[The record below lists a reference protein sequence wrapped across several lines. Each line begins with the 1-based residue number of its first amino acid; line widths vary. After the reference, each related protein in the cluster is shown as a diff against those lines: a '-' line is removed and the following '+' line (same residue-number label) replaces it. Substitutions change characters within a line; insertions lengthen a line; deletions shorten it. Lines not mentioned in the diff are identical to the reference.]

1 MTELRQRM
9 IRDMKIRGLSNS
21 TIKTYV
27 YHVANIARH
36 YNKSP
41 AVLTIDEIK
50 KYLVHLKDEQKNSWS
65 ARNQLVAAL
74 NFLYKTTLNDTTRLL
89 NMPPR
94 KKPKRLP
101 EVLSREEVKRVI
113 NAPDNIKHRML
124 LKTAYSAGLRVSEL
138 VCLRPENI
146 DSKRM
151 LIRVEK
157 GKGQKDRYTIL
168 SSSLLKELRIYWK
181 KVKPVDWLFPSSW
194 HQYTKD
200 HMHKTSVMKIYN
212 AAKKKAGV
220 TRGKGIHTLRHSF
233 ATHLLEAGY
242 DIKTIQALL
251 GHQNIRS
258 TLVYIHVSKRNIALV
273 KSPFDLIADT
283 NELDTKEKDDEDNCR
298 ESLSSC

>member
-9 IRDMKIRGLSNS
+9 IRDMKIRGLSNN

-27 YHVANIARH
+27 YHVANIAR
-36 YNKSP
+36 YYDKSP

-50 KYLVHLKDEQKNSWS
+50 KYLVHLRDEKKNSWS

-74 NFLYKTTLNDTTRLL
+74 NFLYKTTLNDPTRLL
-89 NMPPR
+89 TMPPR

-101 EVLSREEVKRVI
+101 EVLSREEVKRII

-124 LKTAYSAGLRVSEL
+124 LKTAYAAGLRVSEL
-138 VCLRPENI
+138 VALRPEHI
-146 DSKRM
+146 DSNRM

-168 SSSLLKELRIYWK
+168 SSSLLKELRIYWEK
-181 KVKPVDWLFPSSW
+181 IKPGEWLFPSSW
-194 HQYTKD
+194 YGYTKD
-200 HMHKTSVMKIYN
+200 HINKTSVMKIYN
-212 AAKKKAGV
+212 AAKKKVGV

-251 GHQNIRS
+251 GHQSIKT
-258 TLVYIHVSKRNIALV
+258 TLVYLHVSDRNIAMV
-273 KSPFDLIADT
+273 KSPFDLIANPDEIDT
-283 NELDTKEKDDEDNCR
+283 QEEADEPKNKF
-298 ESLSSC
+298 